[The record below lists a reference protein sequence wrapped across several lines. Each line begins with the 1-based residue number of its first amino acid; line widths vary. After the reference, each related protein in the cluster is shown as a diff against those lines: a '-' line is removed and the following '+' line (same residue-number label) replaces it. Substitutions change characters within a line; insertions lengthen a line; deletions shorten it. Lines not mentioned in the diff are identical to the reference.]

1 MNWTGALRSVI
12 AAPAIAAVLLS
23 GCASVPTGPSVMVMP
38 GSGKSFEQFQE
49 DDAVCR
55 QWASQSV
62 GTSPNKAA
70 TESTVTGAVI
80 GTVVG
85 AAAGAAIGAA
95 AGNPALGAAAGAGAG
110 LLGGTAIGASEGS
123 ASGGSVQRRYDVAYT
138 QCMYAKGNQ
147 VPMRGA
153 PRSRPAY
160 ATPAPP
166 PPPPPPPPAAM
177 PLGAPPPPPG
187 PPPPPPPAR

>member
-1 MNWTGALRSVI
+1 
-12 AAPAIAAVLLS
+12 
-23 GCASVPTGPSVMVMP
+23 
-38 GSGKSFEQFQE
+38 
-49 DDAVCR
+49 
-55 QWASQSV
+55 
-62 GTSPNKAA
+62 
-70 TESTVTGAVI
+70 
-80 GTVVG
+80 
-85 AAAGAAIGAA
+85 
-95 AGNPALGAAAGAGAG
+95 
-110 LLGGTAIGASEGS
+110 
-123 ASGGSVQRRYDVAYT
+123 VQRRYDVAYT

-147 VPMRGA
+147 VPMRGV